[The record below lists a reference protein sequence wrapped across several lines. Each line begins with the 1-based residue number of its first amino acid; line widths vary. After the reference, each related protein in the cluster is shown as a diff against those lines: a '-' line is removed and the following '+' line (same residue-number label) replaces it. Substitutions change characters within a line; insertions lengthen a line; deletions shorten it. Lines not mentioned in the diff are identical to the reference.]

1 MGSEMGKE
9 TGVAEVL
16 CMKYG
21 VPGDRVEINSVPP
34 KYAGMEADA
43 VRQDLGAIHASVKA
57 IKQRMEMILNPAP
70 KEQNRKEQNR
80 EER

>member
-1 MGSEMGKE
+1 
-9 TGVAEVL
+9 
-16 CMKYG
+16 MKYG

-57 IKQRMEMILNPAP
+57 IKQRMEMILNPMP